1 MQILESFHFHPKK
14 KTVLPISELVKET
27 SAASVSG
34 KIQNMKM
41 NVNSFLNT
49 WHSRKL
55 QFRLDET
62 DQAAY
67 TTNAFK
73 EAQSQFDGDLIYD
86 NFFDREYLPSGMWSV
101 MADATSTLLAD
112 GDPEGA
118 TEEALSMV
126 ADNYNDLMGN

>member
-1 MQILESFHFHPKK
+1 MTNIE
-14 KTVLPISELVKET
+14 
-27 SAASVSG
+27 
-34 KIQNMKM
+34 
-41 NVNSFLNT
+41 
-49 WHSRKL
+49 
-55 QFRLDET
+55 LDET

-118 TEEALSMV
+118 TEESLSMV